1 MFIWIKADNQ
11 SGSQLSYFSGGAVAP
26 FTYQTA
32 VSCSEKKVLQ
42 NLEKTPGNFV
52 CFLTENG
59 LMESSWHAVK
69 MGTYFSDYGLNHC
82 YRCNS
87 FSRIHPEKQ
96 IDSG

>member
-52 CFLTENG
+52 CFFNG
-59 LMESSWHAVK
+59 KWIDGIFVARCQNGHVFFRLWIKSLLPLQFIFQNSSRK
-69 MGTYFSDYGLNHC
+69 TD
-82 YRCNS
+82 
-87 FSRIHPEKQ
+87 
-96 IDSG
+96 